1 VRLFLFL
8 LFASLAV
15 SAVVSF
21 ANLADGEVI
30 FRSFGYE
37 IELSISVFAILQ
49 VVLAIFLYLVLKV
62 CRSIFYLRSNIQ
74 EFFSRRR
81 ARREEDLLK
90 KYLRMYSS
98 GETSALVDKVR
109 EKLVEED
116 KILPEMLLIAAMA
129 ANREREYSFR
139 DECLQLIDVDGSDE
153 DVLATRAK
161 LLLDEGRHNDAIA
174 ALSRVQRKTKGVL
187 RARMQALRMGAQ
199 WSELLSLIPGARKT
213 GVFESGALFEMEL
226 ESTIGAIND
235 ESSSMEAVM
244 TLLKRADKRLK
255 SDPGFV
261 LAACKALVR
270 YNRVPD
276 ARRRIER
283 FLTDGWN
290 DDLLVYYV
298 EISSR
303 DDEHTL
309 HAVEQWLAEQPKNAL
324 LLYVLGQ
331 LCFDRELWG
340 KAESY
345 FRAAKALD
353 DHLNIDKELEKIA
366 EISIP

>member
-1 VRLFLFL
+1 MRIFLFL

-37 IELSISVFAILQ
+37 IELSISIFVILQ
-49 VVLAIFLYLVLKV
+49 VFLTIFLYLVLKV

-74 EFFSRRR
+74 DFFSRKR

-109 EKLVEED
+109 EKLVEEE

-129 ANREREYSFR
+129 AHREREYSFR
-139 DECLQLIDVDGSDE
+139 DECLGLVDVDGSDE
-153 DVLATRAK
+153 DVLATRAT

-174 ALSRVQRKTKGVL
+174 ALSRVQRKTKGVR
-187 RARMQALRMGAQ
+187 RARMHALRMGAQ

-213 GVFESGALFEMEL
+213 GIFESDTLFEIEL
-226 ESTIGAIND
+226 ESTIGAMND
-235 ESSSMEAVM
+235 ETSSIDTVT

-255 SDPGFV
+255 NDPGFV

-276 ARRRIER
+276 ARKRIER
-283 FLTDGWN
+283 FLTNSWN

-298 EISSR
+298 EISSG
-303 DDEHTL
+303 DDEQTL
-309 HAVEQWLAEQPKNAL
+309 HTAEQWLSEQPKNPQ
-324 LLYVLGQ
+324 LLYALGQ

-345 FRAAKALD
+345 FRAAKTLD
-353 DHLNIDKELEKIA
+353 DNLSVDKELKKIA

>member
-15 SAVVSF
+15 SAAVSF

-49 VVLAIFLYLVLKV
+49 VFLAIFLYLVLKV
-62 CRSIFYLRSNIQ
+62 CHSIFYLRSNIQ

-129 ANREREYSFR
+129 AHEEREYSFR
-139 DECLQLIDVDGSDE
+139 DECLRLINVDGSDE

-174 ALSRVQRKTKGVL
+174 ALSRVKRKTKGIL

-199 WSELLSLIPGARKT
+199 WSELLSLMPGARKT
-213 GVFESGALFEMEL
+213 GVFDSGALFEMEL
-226 ESTIGAIND
+226 ESTIGAMND
-235 ESSSMEAVM
+235 ESFSMEAVM
-244 TLLKRADKRLK
+244 TLLKRSDKRLK
-255 SDPGFV
+255 SDPGYV

-276 ARRRIER
+276 ARRRIEL

-309 HAVEQWLAEQPKNAL
+309 HAVEQWLAEQPMNPR

-331 LCFDRELWG
+331 LCFNRELWG

-353 DHLNIDKELEKIA
+353 NNLNIDIELEKIA